1 MPRSCKYVMHSPGL
15 VSLMMGLTIALT
27 SLTAHAG
34 VNIETWQTQ
43 KGAKVMFVHAPELP
57 MLDIEVAFDAGS
69 ARDGGQP
76 GLAYMTTLLLGNQ
89 TKALSEQALADKI
102 DDLGINIG
110 GDVERDMAIFSLRTL
125 TRPTI
130 LTPAL
135 ALFSDTLTQSEMS
148 AAMFEREKARVLVGL
163 KQQQTSPEN
172 LANEA
177 FWAALYAGHPYA
189 HPVQGTVESVTALS
203 LNDVHAFYKR
213 HMVAKNATIS
223 IVGNVTKQQAQA
235 VAEQLFAQG
244 ESGQKPAPILA
255 PVKLKQAKPINI
267 DFDSSQT
274 YYKYGQLGVERG
286 HPDYYALF
294 LGNHLLGGSG
304 FGSLLMAE
312 VREKR
317 GLVYGISSGFAP
329 MRQAG
334 PWMVTLS
341 TKNQSAKE
349 AQQVVQDTVK
359 GFMRDFDATQFQ
371 AIKDNLVGG
380 FALRIDS
387 NAKIIG
393 YISMMGFYDLPLDY
407 LDAFPRAMAKL
418 TKQDV
423 LDAWAR
429 HIDLNA
435 MTTVMVGKPE

>member
-1 MPRSCKYVMHSPGL
+1 VL
-15 VSLMMGLTIALT
+15 
-27 SLTAHAG
+27 
-34 VNIETWQTQ
+34 N
-43 KGAKVMFVHAPELP
+43 
-57 MLDIEVAFDAGS
+57 S
-69 ARDGGQP
+69 A
-76 GLAYMTTLLLGNQ
+76 
-89 TKALSEQALADKI
+89 I
-102 DDLGINIG
+102 
-110 GDVERDMAIFSLRTL
+110 
-125 TRPTI
+125 
-130 LTPAL
+130 
-135 ALFSDTLTQSEMS
+135 
-148 AAMFEREKARVLVGL
+148 FEREKARVLVGL
-163 KQQQTSPEN
+163 KQQQVSPEN

-177 FWAALYAGHPYA
+177 FWAALYGQHPYA
-189 HPVQGTVESVTALS
+189 HPVQGTLDSVAALTLKEVE
-203 LNDVHAFYKR
+203 AFYQR
-213 HMVAKNATIS
+213 YMVANNATIS

-235 VAEQLFAQG
+235 VAEQLFAKGQ
-244 ESGQKPAPILA
+244 SGQKPASIST
-255 PVKLKQAKPINI
+255 PVKLKQAQQKNI
-267 DFDSSQT
+267 EFDSSQT

-329 MRQAG
+329 MRHAG

-349 AQQVVQDTVK
+349 AQTVVQDTVK
-359 GFMRDFDATQFQ
+359 GFMQDFDATQFQ

-380 FALRIDS
+380 FPLRIDS

-393 YISMMGFYDLPLDY
+393 YISMIGFYDLPLDY
-407 LDAFPRAMAKL
+407 LEAFPNAIAKL
-418 TKQDV
+418 SKQEV

-429 HIDLNA
+429 QMDLNA